1 MIYFSPLPPLNM
13 HVVPFILP
21 FTSLHIRLDVV
32 KEKNQR
38 YWLKHREGIFIQ
50 DHWHRGRT
58 YSSGILQEGD
68 WGQPWTNIMEV
79 GFLSKEQEENQSLG
93 GNIWAQAGL

>member
-38 YWLKHREGIFIQ
+38 YWLKHREVTFIQ
-50 DHWHRGRT
+50 DH
-58 YSSGILQEGD
+58 
-68 WGQPWTNIMEV
+68 
-79 GFLSKEQEENQSLG
+79 
-93 GNIWAQAGL
+93 